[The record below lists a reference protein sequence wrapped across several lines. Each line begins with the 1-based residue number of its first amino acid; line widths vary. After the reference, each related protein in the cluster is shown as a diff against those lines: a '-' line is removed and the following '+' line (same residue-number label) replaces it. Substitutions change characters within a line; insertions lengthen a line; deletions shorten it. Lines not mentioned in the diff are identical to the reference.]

1 MRVPVR
7 RGGWRPGRRGG
18 WRRRASF
25 GGASPAAS
33 AWNQLPRLTSHRN
46 PALDAPDPPPCLRR
60 RRGSASPHCQ
70 HLAEPLAEPRPRA
83 AQTQKRT
90 KKVGITG
97 KYGVRYGSSLRKQVK
112 KIEVSQHSR
121 FTCLFCGKDSVKRT
135 AVGIWKCKACKKV
148 LAGGAYS
155 MNTAQAAQVRST
167 IRRLREGTDL

>member
-1 MRVPVR
+1 M
-7 RGGWRPGRRGG
+7 
-18 WRRRASF
+18 
-25 GGASPAAS
+25 
-33 AWNQLPRLTSHRN
+33 
-46 PALDAPDPPPCLRR
+46 
-60 RRGSASPHCQ
+60 
-70 HLAEPLAEPRPRA
+70 
-83 AQTQKRT
+83 TQKRT